1 MFSTVTSNYK
11 KMLLVSNTFLV
22 DAFNITLDS
31 YEYFFFF
38 QKMYL
43 SYWKGRLKEKENIS
57 DQRYFSSAGSFFK

>member
-38 QKMYL
+38 PKNVSFLMERQTEG
-43 SYWKGRLKEKENIS
+43 KGKYK
-57 DQRYFSSAGSFFK
+57 